1 MEMNNGSKMKK
12 RIIQSF
18 SVLLLVILVGCGEE
32 SKTIFTET
40 DIHIIPNPLE
50 MKFNQGA
57 FRFTKDTKFVVPND
71 MSNVVEVLREKFAD
85 AAGWNMEVVS
95 NVPNKNFVQ
104 LSLDSTLKEEEYT
117 LRVSDNNVVV
127 TANGFKGFLYGL
139 ETIRQLLPVAIESKE
154 LVQNVSWDVPNVEIK
169 DSPRFKWRGFML
181 DVSRHFFDKDYILA
195 TIDQLALLK
204 LNTLHLH
211 LVDDQGWRIEIKKYP
226 KLTEVGGFRADQ
238 ENKPWNARPTPDLGT
253 ETTYGGFYTQ
263 EDIKEIVAYAGSRGV
278 TVVPEIEMPA
288 HVMSAIASYPE
299 LSCFQDPIMVPSG
312 GVWPITEIY
321 CPGKD
326 STFEFLENVLL
337 EVMELFPSQYIHV
350 GGDEATK
357 TNWKICPDCKRRVAN
372 EGLANV
378 EELQSYF
385 IQRMER
391 FLSSKGRILLG
402 WDEILEG
409 GLAPGAMVMS
419 WRGVKGGMEASE
431 AGHDVV
437 MSPNSHCYFDYYQGD
452 QDVEPLAWGGNL
464 PLSKVY
470 QFDPVVEEM
479 TADQAKHVLGGQANL
494 WTEYVPTNA
503 QAEYMTY
510 PRLAALA
517 EAVWSSKINRDWDD
531 FSKRVPSLFERYG
544 KMGINYAKSAYQVT
558 TEITVDPQSSAISV
572 ALKAEFPN
580 SDIRF
585 TLDGSDIISA
595 SEQYTAPIAIKK
607 TTTIKAQVFEEDKPV
622 GALFEKTI
630 TYHKAVGKPVTY
642 IKKYHDSYQ
651 GAKELGM
658 VNVVRGSKN
667 FHDGQWQGWLG
678 GDMELVIDMESPTEL
693 DKITVGAMENQGSG
707 IYFPIQ
713 VEIMLSEDGNTFKSA
728 GIVKREYAANNGS
741 ELKDF
746 EMKIEGQTARY
757 IKVIATNLA
766 SSPTGG
772 GSWMFIDEVV
782 VE

>member
-1 MEMNNGSKMKK
+1 MYKGSKMKK
-12 RIIQSF
+12 TIIQSF
-18 SVLLLVILVGCGEE
+18 SAILLVVLVGCGEE
-32 SKTIFTET
+32 STTIFTEN
-40 DIHIIPNPLE
+40 DINIVPKPLE

-57 FRFTKDTKFVVPND
+57 FRFNKETKLVSPKDQ
-71 MSNVVEVLREKFAD
+71 VEVLKVLQDKFTV

-95 NVPNKNFVQ
+95 AVPNKNYVQ
-104 LSLDSTLKEEEYT
+104 LLLDSSLKDEEYT
-117 LRVSDNNVVV
+117 LTVTENYVNV
-127 TANGFKGFLYGL
+127 TANGYSGFLYGL

-154 LVQNVSWDVPNVEIK
+154 VVNKVDWDVPNVEIK
-169 DSPRFKWRGFML
+169 DSPRFKWRGYML
-181 DVSRHFFDKDYILA
+181 DVARHFFDKDYVLA

-204 LNTLHLH
+204 MNTLHLH

-226 KLTEVGGFRADQ
+226 KLTEVGGFRVDQ
-238 ENKPWNARPTPDLGT
+238 EDMPWNARPTPDLGT

-288 HVMSAIASYPE
+288 HVMSAIAAYPE
-299 LSCFQDPIMVPSG
+299 LSCFQKPIMVPSG

-321 CPGKD
+321 CAGKD

-357 TNWKICPDCKRRVAN
+357 TNWKICPDCQKRVTN

-409 GLAPGAMVMS
+409 GLASGATVMS

-470 QFDPVVEEM
+470 QFDPVVDEM
-479 TADQAKHVLGGQANL
+479 TVEQASHVLGGQANL
-494 WTEYVPTNA
+494 WTEYIPTNA

-517 EAVWSSKINRDWDD
+517 ESVWSSKANRNWDD
-531 FSKRVPSLFERYG
+531 FSNRVGSLFERYG
-544 KMGINYAKSAYQVT
+544 IMGINYAKCAYQVT
-558 TEITVDPQSSAISV
+558 TETSVDPESAAISME
-572 ALKAEFPN
+572 LKSEFPD

-585 TLDGSDIISA
+585 TLDGSDITSA
-595 SEQYTAPIAIKK
+595 SEKYTAPIDIKK
-607 TTTIKAQVFEEDKPV
+607 TTTIKAQVFKEDKPV

-651 GAKELGM
+651 GTKELGM

-678 GDMELVIDMESPTEL
+678 GDMELVIDMESPSEL
-693 DKITVGAMENQGSG
+693 EKVSVGALENQGSG

-713 VEIMLSEDGNTFKSA
+713 VEVLLSTDGRTFKSVA
-728 GIVKREYAANNGS
+728 IVKREYAANNGS

-746 EMKIEGQTARY
+746 EVKIEGQTARY
-757 IKVIATNLA
+757 IKVIATNLGN
-766 SSPTGG
+766 SPSGG
-772 GSWMFIDEVV
+772 GSWMFVDEVV

>member
-1 MEMNNGSKMKK
+1 MKK
-12 RIIQSF
+12 RLFQGLGVF
-18 SVLLLVILVGCGEE
+18 LLVLAVGCGKE
-32 SKTIFTET
+32 SKTNFTQK
-40 DIHIIPNPLE
+40 DINIVPKPLE

-57 FRFTKDTKFVVPND
+57 FRFTKDTKLVVD
-71 MSNVVEVLREKFAD
+71 KDKAHVLEVLQNKFVS
-85 AAGWNMEVVS
+85 AAGWKLEAVEKAPS
-95 NVPNKNFVQ
+95 RNFVL
-104 LSLDSTLKEEEYT
+104 LSIDPSLAEEDYDLKVMDDQVIIKAQGY
-117 LRVSDNNVVV
+117 N
-127 TANGFKGFLYGL
+127 GFLYGL
-139 ETIRQLLPVAIESKE
+139 ETIRQLLPVAIESKS
-154 LVQNVSWDVPNVEIK
+154 VVTNINWDIPHVEIK

-181 DVSRHFFDKDYILA
+181 DVSRHFFDKNYVLA

-204 LNTLHLH
+204 MNTLHLH

-226 KLTEVGGFRADQ
+226 KLTEIGGFRVDQ
-238 ENKPWNARPTPDLGT
+238 EDKSWNARPTAELGT
-253 ETTYGGFYTQ
+253 NATYGGFYTQ
-263 EDIKEIVAYAGSRGV
+263 EDIKEIVAYAESRGV

-288 HVMSAIASYPE
+288 HVMSAIAAYPE
-299 LSCFQDPIMVPSG
+299 LSCFQNPIMVPSG

-321 CPGKD
+321 CAGKD

-357 TNWKICPDCKRRVAN
+357 TNWKICPDCKKRVAN

-409 GLAPGAMVMS
+409 GLAPGATVMS
-419 WRGVKGGMEASE
+419 WRGVKGGLEASE

-437 MSPNSHCYFDYYQGD
+437 MTPNSHCYFDYYQGD
-452 QDVEPLAWGGNL
+452 QDAEPLAWGGNL

-470 QFDPVVEEM
+470 QFDPVVEGMSEE
-479 TADQAKHVLGGQANL
+479 QAKHVLGGQANL
-494 WTEYVPTNA
+494 WTEYVPTND

-517 EAVWSSKINRDWDD
+517 EAVWSSKDNRNWDD
-531 FSKRVPSLFERYG
+531 FSNRVSSLFERYG
-544 KMGINYAKSAYQVT
+544 AMGVNYAKSAYQVT
-558 TEITVDPQSSAISV
+558 TETSVNTESAVISID
-572 ALKAEFPN
+572 LKSEFPN
-580 SDIRF
+580 ADIRY
-585 TLDGSDIISA
+585 TIDGSDITSA
-595 SEQYTAPIAIKK
+595 SEKYSAPIVIDR
-607 TTTIKAQVFEEDKPV
+607 TTKIKAQVFKDGEPV
-622 GALFEKTI
+622 GAIFEKTI
-630 TYHKAVGKPVTY
+630 QYHKAVGKPVTY
-642 IKKYHDSYQ
+642 LNKYHDSYQ

-678 GDMELVIDMESPTEL
+678 DDMELVIDLESPTEL
-693 DKITVGAMENQGSG
+693 EKISVGALENQGSG

-713 VEIMLSEDGNTFKSA
+713 LEVFLSDDGQTFKSA
-728 GIVKREYAANNGS
+728 GIVKRDYAANNGS

-746 EMKIEGQTARY
+746 VVEVGKQTTRY
-757 IKVIATNLA
+757 IKVKATNLG
-766 SSPTGG
+766 SSPAGG
-772 GSWMFIDEVV
+772 GSWMFVDEVV